1 MNATIKITMINAIV
15 PKTAKMP
22 LVTGAMV
29 KNPKKSVNVNA
40 VAAMEPIMPKIKPL
54 NAFPTMLWSL

>member
-1 MNATIKITMINAIV
+1 MNATIKITMVNAMV
-15 PKTAKMP
+15 PKNAKMP

-29 KNPKKSVNVNA
+29 NNPNMVVADNA

-54 NAFPTMLWSL
+54 NAFPTML